1 MSALNSDRDSPRRDG
16 LQVSIPIAA
25 ATIVYMGGMAAI
37 NTAGYGVPAGPTA
50 SLKVLGVSEA
60 QVDNSLGGAGAA
72 NIPVRKGTFRF
83 ANSASA
89 DLIAQADIG
98 SVCYAVD
105 DQTVAKTSNS
115 GARPVAGTIFDVD
128 TDGVWVKF

>member
-1 MSALNSDRDSPRRDG
+1 M
-16 LQVSIPIAA
+16 
-25 ATIVYMGGMAAI
+25 
-37 NTAGYGVPAGPTA
+37 
-50 SLKVLGVSEA
+50 LGVSEA